1 MATEKWVVVS
11 ASYCERIGRNI
22 EVRERRV
29 YPTSDFLLT
38 VDNRSQVRQHVCS
51 EAIEC
56 NMAGI
61 PCSLAY
67 NNPGDGR
74 SL

>member
-1 MATEKWVVVS
+1 MAMERWIVVN
-11 ASYCERIGRNI
+11 AKYCGRVGRNI
-22 EVRERRV
+22 ELKERRV

-38 VDNRSQVRQHVCS
+38 VDNLSRVRGRICS
-51 EAIEC
+51 AAIEC

-74 SL
+74 S